1 MKEKLNKKIWL
12 FIFINCF
19 SSMFFGYISINRII
33 EVTHERTYA
42 TEYKNGLV
50 CFQEEGCDS
59 GEAYGCGSVYKAH
72 FFNTIYEE
80 DLKENLTGEGFL
92 DIIRFQ
98 APAIPIWFRQKKN
111 AQYEILKKWDGA
123 LNFRPSP
130 RIGTITWLFFLL
142 WSSGIFYNIYLIVQY
157 YKLKK

>member
-1 MKEKLNKKIWL
+1 
-12 FIFINCF
+12 
-19 SSMFFGYISINRII
+19 MFFGYVSINRII
-33 EVTHERTYA
+33 EVTHERIYA

-50 CFQEEGCDS
+50 YFYT
-59 GEAYGCGSVYKAH
+59 YGSRPEPSYGATPTYLAH

-80 DLKENLTGEGFL
+80 NLKENLTGEGFQ
-92 DIIRFQ
+92 DMVRFQ
-98 APAIPIWFRQKKN
+98 APAIPIWYRQKKN
-111 AQYEILKKWDGA
+111 TQYEILKKWDGA

-142 WSSGIFYNIYLIVQY
+142 WSSGILYNIYLIVLY